1 MRQHDLAECSWV
13 RCQRCGK
20 MNKLDEWNMTKEQV
34 EKEKKIS
41 LCDACKILLT
51 KKNNFSC
58 VTIQEN
64 DKRGES

>member
-1 MRQHDLAECSWV
+1 
-13 RCQRCGK
+13 